1 MATGDVEAMVTD
13 SVGRDAPARMLRLK
27 QVLERTGLG
36 KTTIYELQKSA
47 LFPHSVPLTA
57 RSVRWL
63 ESEVDAW
70 LAKRA
75 GLRHPTQVDNSN
87 PPDSK

>member
-1 MATGDVEAMVTD
+1 MDRQYFVPD
-13 SVGRDAPARMLRLK
+13 NPRRMLTLR
-27 QVLERTGLG
+27 QVIERTKLG
-36 KTTIYELQKSA
+36 KTTIYGLQKSA

-70 LAKRA
+70 LEKRA
-75 GLRHPTQVDNSN
+75 QLRHPTQVENSN
-87 PPDSK
+87 RRYSK